1 MGRNLTAPPSIPP
14 DVRITY
20 PAVRQME
27 SPHCAHRAPRGNR
40 SVISCFIAVRFIPA
54 SRPRPAGLA
63 GCNAL
68 DLRHGDFTSLSIPSR
83 GTVRAFS
90 RLCGCVP
97 SPLPDTPSADFST
110 VFSAGCPTP
119 SRTPLLACCTGEISR
134 GKTRH
139 LHCANAGFTKHTPT
153 ADGGLRG
160 QRPTRPGC
168 ITPHIRFL
176 FIAPQFRIGLPP
188 HPASRRRTC
197 PSPCLR
203 LCENLA
209 TGLSPAK

>member
-1 MGRNLTAPPSIPP
+1 MPRHQQFHPSP
-14 DVRITY
+14 RACARGTRRMQY
-20 PAVRQME
+20 RQ
-27 SPHCAHRAPRGNR
+27 S
-40 SVISCFIAVRFIPA
+40 
-54 SRPRPAGLA
+54 LA
-63 GCNAL
+63 F
-68 DLRHGDFTSLSIPSR
+68 DFSSLSSPSR
-83 GTVRAFS
+83 STVRAFVGLS
-90 RLCGCVP
+90 WL
-97 SPLPDTPSADFST
+97 SAFTLPTTPSADFCRALE
-110 VFSAGCPTP
+110 AGYPASSHAASFDAPTT
-119 SRTPLLACCTGEISR
+119 RQISR

-139 LHCANAGFTKHTPT
+139 LHCISAGFTKCTPA

>member
-1 MGRNLTAPPSIPP
+1 MR
-14 DVRITY
+14 V
-20 PAVRQME
+20 
-27 SPHCAHRAPRGNR
+27 NR
-40 SVISCFIAVRFIPA
+40 SVTVCRATSSFIPA
-54 SRPRPAGLA
+54 RVLAHAGLA
-63 GCNAL
+63 GCNTASPWHSTSPVFQAP
-68 DLRHGDFTSLSIPSR
+68 HGAPFGPSS
-83 GTVRAFS
+83 GFHGSA
-90 RLCGCVP
+90 P
-97 SPLPDTPSADFST
+97 SPFLLAPSADFCHALE
-110 VFSAGCPTP
+110 AGCPASSHAASFDAPTT
-119 SRTPLLACCTGEISR
+119 RQISR

-139 LHCANAGFTKHTPT
+139 LHCISAGFTKCTPA